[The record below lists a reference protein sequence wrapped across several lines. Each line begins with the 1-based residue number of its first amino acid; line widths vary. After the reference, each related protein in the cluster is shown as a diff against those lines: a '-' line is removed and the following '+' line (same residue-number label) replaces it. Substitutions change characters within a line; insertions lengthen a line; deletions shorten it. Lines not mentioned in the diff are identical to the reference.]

1 MVFIDARST
10 LHPIHS
16 ESKGLTGFFDG
27 EVDAEGLLDLSSPP
41 RASLEIPIDLLSS
54 GNPIYDREM
63 KRRVDARRFP
73 AITAELTD
81 MSPAGAAGRYTT
93 QGDVT
98 FRGVTQ
104 RVTDELVMSVPD
116 AGTIVFQGEHV
127 FNLPDFGME
136 PPRIMML
143 KVHPDVKIRV
153 HIVAKAG

>member
-16 ESKGLTGFFDG
+16 ESTGLTGFFEGD
-27 EVDAEGLLDLSSPP
+27 VDVEGLLDLSVPP
-41 RASLEIPIDLLSS
+41 RASLEMRIALLSS
-54 GNPIYDREM
+54 GNPLYDREM
-63 KRRVDARRFP
+63 KRRVDAKRFP

-81 MSPAGAAGRYTT
+81 MKPAGAAGRYTT
-93 QGDVT
+93 EGDVT

-104 RVTDELVMSVPD
+104 RVTDELVVSVPD
-116 AGTIVFQGEHV
+116 AGTIVFQGEHD

-136 PPRIMML
+136 PPKIMML